1 MRVQFVQAVDGTR
14 GRFKKSGLFVR
25 KVVDLVALLLVAI

>member
-1 MRVQFVQAVDGTR
+1 MRIQFVQTMDGTR
-14 GRFKKSGLFVR
+14 GRFKERGFFVR